1 MLYNIYFGTSQE
13 TDGITVASQSRH
25 LYIVVKLLVSFYSS
39 LITSQVEPKITNLY
53 TYNQLLLQNENVS
66 GYGYRLQNIS

>member
-39 LITSQVEPKITNLY
+39 LIT
-53 TYNQLLLQNENVS
+53 
-66 GYGYRLQNIS
+66 G